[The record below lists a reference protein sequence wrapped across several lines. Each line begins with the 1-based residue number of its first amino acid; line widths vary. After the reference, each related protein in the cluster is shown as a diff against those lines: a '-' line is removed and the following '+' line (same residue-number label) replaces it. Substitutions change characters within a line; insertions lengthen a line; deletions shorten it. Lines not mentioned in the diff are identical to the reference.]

1 MKSAK
6 VMKGGKCDSCI
17 RSGRYAKCG
26 GGYGGYGKG
35 VVGLKGAMLVGG
47 SKKRGAVKKGKKGK
61 GKGKSSKKSKK
72 VKKGGSVKCPGYR
85 LNLGDQILG
94 KSVVD
99 RYETCE
105 LTN

>member
-26 GGYGGYGKG
+26 GAYGKG
-35 VVGLKGAMLVGG
+35 GSGLKGAMLVGG
-47 SKKRGAVKKGKKGK
+47 SKKRGAVKKVKKGKK

-72 VKKGGSVKCPGYR
+72 VKKGGAKCPGYR
-85 LNLGDQILG
+85 LNLGDQIL
-94 KSVVD
+94 VI
-99 RYETCE
+99 
-105 LTN
+105 

>member
-26 GGYGGYGKG
+26 GAYGKG
-35 VVGLKGAMLVGG
+35 GVGLKGAMLVGG
-47 SKKRGAVKKGKKGK
+47 SKKHGAVKKGKKGK
-61 GKGKSSKKSKK
+61 GKSSKKSKKSKK

-105 LTN
+105 LSN